1 MGIFSIFKK
10 KDKKDQADQKS
21 QKVLDDKKVKKE
33 IKEDQIEKSEIQKKA
48 KEVKKFQDKESPKGK
63 KAKVEKDL
71 TIDEI
76 TRGPEKKDK
85 LSKSKKIN
93 KHDTKEAYRVL
104 IRPLITEKASFL
116 KVENKYL
123 FEVNKKANKS
133 EIKKAVYHV
142 YGVWP
147 TKVNIINLQGKDVR
161 YGRTHG
167 LTKAVKKAMV
177 TLKQGDSIEIYE
189 GV

>member
-21 QKVLDDKKVKKE
+21 QKVLVDKKVKKE
-33 IKEDQIEKSEIQKKA
+33 VKKDQIKKPKIQ
-48 KEVKKFQDKESPKGK
+48 KEVKKSQDKKPLKVK

-85 LSKSKKIN
+85 LSKLKKVN

-123 FEVNKKANKS
+123 FEVNKKTNKS

-147 TKVNIINLQGKDVR
+147 TKVNIINLQGRDVR

>member
-1 MGIFSIFKK
+1 MGIFDIFKK
-10 KDKKDQADQKS
+10 KDKKDKSDEKS
-21 QKVLDDKKVKKE
+21 QKVLADKKIKKE
-33 IKEDQIEKSEIQKKA
+33 IKEDQPPKPK
-48 KEVKKFQDKESPKGK
+48 VK
-63 KAKVEKDL
+63 KDL

-76 TRGPEKKDK
+76 TYGSKRKDR

-116 KVENKYL
+116 KAENKYL
-123 FEVNKKANKS
+123 FEVNKKTNKN
-133 EIKKAVYHV
+133 EIKKAIYHV

-147 TKVNIINLQGKDVR
+147 SKVNIINLQGKDIR

-167 LTKAVKKAMV
+167 FTRSMKKAMV

>member
-10 KDKKDQADQKS
+10 KDKEVKSDEKS
-21 QKVLDDKKVKKE
+21 QKVLVDKKIKKEVKKEDQPKKFKVKKE
-33 IKEDQIEKSEIQKKA
+33 AKKIQE
-48 KEVKKFQDKESPKGK
+48 KEVKKSVK
-63 KAKVEKDL
+63 KSKVEKDL

-76 TRGPEKKDK
+76 TYGSKKKDK

-123 FEVNKKANKS
+123 FEVNKKTNKN
-133 EIKKAVYHV
+133 EIKKAIYHV

-147 TKVNIINLQGKDVR
+147 IKVNIINLQGKDVR

-167 LTKAVKKAMV
+167 FTRAIKKAMV